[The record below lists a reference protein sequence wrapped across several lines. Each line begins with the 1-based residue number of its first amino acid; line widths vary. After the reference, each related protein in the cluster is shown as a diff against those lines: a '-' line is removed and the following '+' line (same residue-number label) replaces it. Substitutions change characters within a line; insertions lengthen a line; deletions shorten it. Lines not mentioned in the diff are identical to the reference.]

1 MEFKSFYTDDGLK
14 VYSPKHGGNM
24 LDGVVSEK
32 NLFSQKARGLIRLL
46 QHRHGDTLPT
56 AFIPGG
62 SHRPVIYG
70 EMEKFFKEH
79 PHPVLFVRPC
89 PENPNHG
96 GEVAGFQ
103 SEPVAKEKSILHV
116 WKVRQAIAK
125 KDLNADIVVMPY
137 VESDISSVAAPGKYY
152 VWGLGNNGVTAGT
165 SKTVVIPINPSQHG
179 HNFLLGAGYDPGQVE
194 IEFIRDKKTKK
205 VYCVQIRGASAHL
218 DIDPAPEGAIPG
230 FVPTG
235 KMTVAKT
242 YTVKDLNDLG
252 ELEFLKSTD
261 TEGLLVIQPTGS
273 MLSHAAAHCRG
284 AKIAFC
290 IGSPAI
296 KAGDIVAEP
305 ASGWLVVG
313 DVEAK
318 PYNPA
323 TYFQHFRR
331 GFFAPMVW
339 ADMKLGTFFHQWATK
354 PLGAPDQ
361 VAYLGGRYC
370 KWLVQ
375 AGVTAFCGES
385 RHTYRVM
392 SNGDWGG
399 DAIRNHYIKMTGE
412 PSPQRSSI
420 LNTLK
425 ESAVTMDDLLRV
437 AVWTEMMFRLPWS
450 GSYGGP
456 KWRVCATNAVKAI
469 RLIQEG
475 TNVDAAITALNDLEN
490 GVHNGGRLFNKFKE
504 SLAWLDRATA
514 AIGMGVDDAPVAAEI
529 AAHALLTKFD
539 DTPVSES
546 HHHWKT
552 TALLHDVVIPKM
564 GKPGYVSSG
573 PSVEMPKKSTDELL
587 GQVYEAVQEMH
598 GGKPKQKSAM
608 TLRPNKGL

>member
-1 MEFKSFYTDDGLK
+1 MA
-14 VYSPKHGGNM
+14 
-24 LDGVVSEK
+24 DGVVSEN

-46 QHRHGDTLPT
+46 QHRHEDTLPT

-62 SHRPVIYG
+62 SHRPVIYA
-70 EMEKFFKEH
+70 EMSKFFKSNDV
-79 PHPVLFVRPC
+79 PVLFVRPC

-103 SEPVAKEKSILHV
+103 SEPVNKEKSIMHI
-116 WKVRQAIAK
+116 WQVRQAIAK
-125 KDLNADIVVMPY
+125 KDIKADIVVMPY
-137 VESDISSVAAPGKYY
+137 IPSDISSVAAPGKYY

-165 SKTVVIPINPSQHG
+165 SKTVVIPINPTNHG
-179 HNFLLGAGYDPGQVE
+179 HNFLLGAGYKPNEVE
-194 IEFIRDKKTKK
+194 IEFIRDKQKKK

-230 FVPTG
+230 FVPVG
-235 KMTVAKT
+235 KMKVEKT

-290 IGSPAI
+290 IGTPKI
-296 KAGDIVAEP
+296 NVGDIVAEP

-318 PYNPA
+318 PYDPA
-323 TYFQHFRR
+323 TYFSHFRR
-331 GFFAPMVW
+331 GFYAPVMW
-339 ADMKLGTFFHQWATK
+339 EDMKLGTFFHQWATK
-354 PLGAPDQ
+354 PLGAPDE

-385 RHTYRVM
+385 RHVNKVH

-399 DAIRNHYIKMTGE
+399 ADIRKHYINMTGN
-412 PSPQRSSI
+412 PDPPRSSI
-420 LNTLK
+420 LKTLK
-425 ESAVTMDDLLRV
+425 DSAVTMPDLLRV
-437 AVWTEMMFRLPWS
+437 AVWTEMMFGLSWS
-450 GSYGGP
+450 GSFGGA
-456 KWRVCATNAVKAI
+456 KWRACAKNAIKALT
-469 RLIQEG
+469 LIDEG
-475 TNVDAAITALNDLEN
+475 KHVAQAITALNDLEN
-490 GVHNGGRLFNKFKE
+490 GVHNGGRLFNKFQE
-504 SLAWLDRATA
+504 SLPWLDRATA
-514 AIGMGVDDAPVAAEI
+514 GVSMSPIDAEYAAEI

-539 DTPVSES
+539 DNPVTESS
-546 HHHWKT
+546 HHWRL
-552 TALLHDVVIPKM
+552 TADLHDVVVPKM
-564 GKPGYVSSG
+564 QKLGYVSGG
-573 PSVEMPKKSTDELL
+573 PSVEMPAKKSIDTLEEKI
-587 GQVYEAVQEMH
+587 QVAVLKEF
-598 GGKPKQKSAM
+598 GEKPLKKSAM
-608 TLRPNKGL
+608 VLRPNKGV